1 MMNLNMTV
9 AELMEEAKKL
19 SETWNLCTLVK
30 DLQLDKM
37 EKVIKKYG
45 VSEESIAFVNMM
57 KVAVPMEKYP
67 NINWVFDRLMEA

>member
-19 SETWNLCTLVK
+19 SETWNLCTLVR

-45 VSEESIAFVNMM
+45 VSEESIAFISMM
-57 KVAVPMEKYP
+57 KIAVPMEKYA